1 MQIIRAPRRT
11 AAVAAGVL
19 AVVLL
24 VCGGLFTHPVP
35 SMAPM
40 PSMATMTMPAV
51 SAMDMAVSAAAAVH
65 TNTDAGTGPAMG
77 KSPDGGGC
85 SVSGED
91 CPLASAW
98 APAGPAAPATNNLA
112 VSAAWSPPPVAAGPA
127 GPVPHRACAQP
138 RAPDPDSLCVS
149 RT

>member
-11 AAVAAGVL
+11 AAVVAGVV

-24 VCGGLFTHPVP
+24 VCGGLFTHPVHP
-35 SMAPM
+35 MAE
-40 PSMATMTMPAV
+40 MAGMPAMTAV
-51 SAMDMAVSAAAAVH
+51 PAMDSAVSAAMDPAMDPAM
-65 TNTDAGTGPAMG
+65 DMGTGPTADKG
-77 KSPDGGGC
+77 ADGGC

-98 APAGPAAPATNNLA
+98 TPADTAVPAGNLA
-112 VSAAWSPPPVAAGPA
+112 GSAAWDPPPVAAGPA
-127 GPVPHRACAQP
+127 GPVPHRVCAQP
-138 RAPDPDSLCVS
+138 RAPDLDSLCVS